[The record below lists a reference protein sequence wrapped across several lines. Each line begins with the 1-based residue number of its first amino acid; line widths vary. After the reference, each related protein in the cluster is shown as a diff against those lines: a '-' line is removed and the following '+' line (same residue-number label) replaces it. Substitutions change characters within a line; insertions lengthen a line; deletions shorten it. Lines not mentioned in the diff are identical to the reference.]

1 MCKTVIAW
9 MSIVVL
15 AAWLAGCASS
25 KGSQPIAGLDE
36 GLAAFENGD
45 YQTALTKL
53 APLSDQGVAMAQ
65 NTLGRMYL
73 QGQGVQRDFDKALL
87 LFQHAAKQQLPNA
100 QNNLGVMYAG
110 GYGVPQNFKE
120 AIVWF
125 EKAAN
130 QGYAIAM
137 DNLAGLY
144 EKGVGITRD
153 PMEAEKWRNKSQA
166 LHSAKS
172 TDTVT
177 VRIVGSDDYDKGL
190 ELYYGF
196 KFKEA
201 FGLFLVAAEKGHPEA
216 QLKLESMYKY
226 AQGVEKNEQKAD
238 YWAGKAAA
246 QGYSDKDGRDRI
258 YLIDSSS
265 EEAKKSFPPS
275 PEPRAIAVSAPS
287 PTAVC
292 TCTLGTP
299 SNLCCPDKMP
309 IGKSMQ
315 IKPE

>member
-1 MCKTVIAW
+1 MRKTVIAW

-25 KGSQPIAGLDE
+25 KDSQPIAGLEE
-36 GLAAFENGD
+36 GLAAFQYGD
-45 YQTALTKL
+45 YRTALTKL

-73 QGQGVQRDFDKALL
+73 QGQGVPRDFDKALL
-87 LFQHAAKQQLPNA
+87 LFQHAAKQHLPNA

-110 GYGVPQNFKE
+110 GYGVPQDFKE
-120 AIVWF
+120 AIAWF

-130 QGYAIAM
+130 HGYAIAM
-137 DNLAGLY
+137 DNLADIY
-144 EKGVGITRD
+144 ETGVGVNRD
-153 PMEAEKWRNKSQA
+153 PLEAEKWRNKSQA
-166 LHSAKS
+166 LASAKS

-177 VRIVGSDDYDKGL
+177 VKLVGSDDYEKGL

-196 KFKEA
+196 KFEEA

-226 AQGVEKNEQKAD
+226 AQGVEKNEQQAR
-238 YWAGKAAA
+238 YWAKKAAA
-246 QGYSDKDGRDRI
+246 QGYSNEDGRDRI
-258 YLIDSSS
+258 YLIDASS
-265 EEAKKSFPPS
+265 EEGKKLFRPP
-275 PEPRAIAVSAPS
+275 PEPRAIAVSVPS
-287 PTAVC
+287 PTSQC
-292 TCTLGTP
+292 TCAPGTP
-299 SNLCCPDKMP
+299 SNLCCPGKMP
-309 IGKSMQ
+309 IGKSME